1 MALLQ
6 LESFDTYATG
16 KYAGKWAS
24 QTGTIGATG
33 REGTNGLQ
41 HTSGSNLVLGV
52 DNKQTLITGIA
63 VKVDQPR
70 AYSIIQYRDGG
81 TVQCGLN
88 TDGTNQLVVYRG
100 SILIASTGYILNS
113 DTWYYIE
120 FKSKIAPAGSGT
132 WEVHVNGVEIASDSS
147 VQTTQTGSSYAT
159 NVYISMFRFGTA
171 THVLDDIYI
180 FDDTGSFCNDFVGD
194 VHVDFA
200 LPNSVGYITQW
211 VGVPGAGDNYEDVNE
226 ASPDDDTSFVVTS
239 GVGYIDSYGF
249 ANLVSASGSV
259 YGVQVNA
266 WARKDDIGDR
276 QLNATVR
283 PTSTTYSGG
292 AGLAVGSSYEYK
304 TFQFSFNPETS
315 DFWTIAQI
323 NAAEFGIKEE
333 A

>member
-16 KYAGKWAS
+16 KSAGKWAS
-24 QTGTIGATG
+24 QSGTIGATG

-41 HTSGSNLVLGV
+41 HTSSSNLVLAV
-52 DNKQTLITGIA
+52 ANKQTLITGIA
-63 VKVDQPR
+63 LTLNN
-70 AYSIIQYRDGG
+70 ANSYNLIQYRDGS
-81 TVQCGLN
+81 TSQIGLF
-88 TDGTNQLVVYRG
+88 TDGTNQLIVKRG
-100 SILIASTGYILNS
+100 TITIGSTGYILASN
-113 DTWYYIE
+113 TWHYIE
-120 FKSKIAPAGSGT
+120 FKAKIAHTGGT
-132 WEVHVNGVEIASDSS
+132 WEVHVNGVEIASGSG
-147 VQTTQTGSSYAT
+147 VQTSQSGSSYAT
-159 NVYISMFRFGTA
+159 NVYISIFRFGVS
-171 THVLDDIYI
+171 THILDDIYV

-194 VHVDFA
+194 VHVNFA
-200 LPNSVGYITQW
+200 LPDSVGYITQW

-249 ANLVSASGSV
+249 ANLVATSGSV

-276 QLNATVR
+276 QINATVR

-292 AGLAVGSSYEYK
+292 AGLAVGSTYEYK
-304 TFQFSFNPETS
+304 TFQFGFNPETS
-315 DFWTIAQI
+315 DYWTIAQI